1 MSKPI
6 LCSEILSGFTQP
18 KRAIALYQGGKIA
31 DDMIRKKQKAFV
43 DAQKFVLNPKLVEN
57 AFDISL
63 KKPSILLEMLE
74 DMKMPFV

>member
-1 MSKPI
+1 MSRPI
-6 LCSEILSGFTQP
+6 LCSEILSGLTQP

-57 AFDISL
+57 AFNISL
-63 KKPSILLEMLE
+63 KLFSGT
-74 DMKMPFV
+74 